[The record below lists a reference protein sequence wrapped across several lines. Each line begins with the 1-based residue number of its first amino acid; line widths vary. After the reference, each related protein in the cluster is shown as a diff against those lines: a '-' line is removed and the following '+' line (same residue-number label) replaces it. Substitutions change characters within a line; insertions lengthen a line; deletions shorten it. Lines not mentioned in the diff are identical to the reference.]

1 METTMVAVVTRKS
14 VAEPTTLG
22 SRVSYLLFY
31 IVYGDNMAVLSVCER
46 AVYELYL
53 SKVGSA
59 RSFYHIYGT
68 RAIAHV
74 FKVTLVRCSNQD
86 QHETLTQC
94 GVAASRNDVGD
105 RHELSS
111 GGGNITMINYYG
123 AQYAQAHANPS
134 LQMDPE
140 KFTKPITD
148 LAAMEAG
155 PALKS
160 PTVEEAGYS
169 DRIMELTAGN
179 SVITTQEGAQAVVG
193 YGVWPDYDPGVGN
206 AIDAESKPGPA
217 VERFYTLD
225 SIQWNKTSPGWYY
238 RLPGCLAHMGMFG
251 QNLQYHFL
259 SRSGFAVHVQVNASK
274 FHQGCLLVVMIPE
287 CVMYNNTTMGKSDF
301 GNFTDQKTELRNLP
315 TAQMTIFP
323 HQLINL
329 RTNNSATII
338 MPYTNSTPAENGLTH
353 NPVTLVIIPVVNLN
367 FSTGATPSIPITISI
382 APMYTSFSGLRNP
395 VSRQGVPVFE
405 VPGSGQF
412 MTTLKNPGYPAL
424 PEFEETPCH
433 NIPGEVTNLMEPAQV
448 DTFMYLGNT
457 TLNLAFDVSQ
467 QTQFGGL
474 IKTIDLSLTSN
485 EFGSTYL
492 ARLARWFT
500 HYRGSINIT
509 FLFAG
514 SAMATG
520 KLLIAY
526 TPPGGSP
533 PTTRRDAMLAT
544 HYVWD
549 IGLQSSITI
558 SVPFISQSQYRYN
571 NVDGNVFSYDGY
583 LTIFYQ
589 TNIVVPADTPSTCSI
604 LGMMSASKDFVFRLA
619 TDNAYFQG
627 LGEDLGKLVSGSVQ
641 TITESVLTPATGSTT
656 SVPTHLSVHSGE
668 AAALTAPET
677 GASSTVEAPMVL
689 ETRSVP
695 VDYSRKETDINV
707 FMSRYAKFAEID
719 LKGGTSSPT
728 GGEFAILD
736 IKFSDTA
743 TTHQAVRAK
752 YAMFTYLRMG
762 FDIVAIVSPKGNG
775 KPNNRPSTYQ
785 SPKFQLLYIPVGAP
799 VPTALTSDSW
809 YVTTSPSIYFSVEGP
824 PPSLRLPFVGMAS
837 VYSTAHDGW
846 PTFNRDPSTGYGDFP
861 GNVIGKLGIRIVT
874 DGVNADSDETRYRV
888 LLFARPTAIR
898 AFIPRPIV
906 TRKNEVALATH
917 TRNRAIC
924 VDTATTSKLVISQT
938 PIGADLR
945 VDEGPLSSAGPG
957 KRGKHQKKI
966 ASLPSVFRDLLS
978 KTYMAFNREDKYS
991 FHIFPLC
998 PTKALVP
1005 AHLSFTELVF
1015 GPYGCDMYDEV
1026 EYIITHIDPEYDM
1039 ALIETSKPYFESK
1052 ISICYC
1058 THGQLAVA
1066 CDNTEWSW
1074 WRPVTE
1080 LGFKDRVMVDNP
1092 IPHPQKHLFRVGFP
1106 IQMGVCG
1113 SPLMCE
1119 HGFKG
1124 MASVSSDYFS
1134 YFTSLARVPWIEQE
1148 PEPMEQGPLTWAEG
1162 LVEQFGAAFGTGLS
1176 TSVSSS
1182 LATTVAEYA
1191 DKIRDDIGKKI
1202 ISYIVKAICGCVIIT
1217 KAEDK
1222 VSACTAV
1229 GVMLGIDIMLQ
1240 SPFDWLQTK
1249 ICTLLGMAYALP
1261 QGVSDWIKEFNAACT
1276 AAKGLEWIGQ
1286 KISEFI
1292 EWLRKLFK
1300 TEDKARR
1307 AFMNDLNDLPQ
1318 LMIDID
1324 KVANNRGRYRT
1335 EDVRALCTRMTRLK
1349 EGADVYGVERNQA
1362 TTQIVKYYQ
1371 KVKAIEQSLTPGRFE
1386 PVSMLIHGSPG
1397 SGKSLAT
1404 EIVGRCLSE
1413 KLGSGRPYSLPPDP
1427 KHFDGYAQQPVLLM
1441 DDIGQNPDGEDL
1453 KLFCQM
1459 VSTTEFVVPMAAL
1472 EEKGMPFT
1480 SEYVLCS
1487 TNCAVLTPPTVSEP
1501 AALARRF
1508 FLDLVAEVDKDF
1520 SVSGKLDASSA
1531 LSMCN
1536 HPSVNFKHCCP
1547 FICGR
1552 AIRFKN
1558 LSTLKTYTLDEIVTA
1573 LLQERQRR
1581 MKCGDKLEALFQGPV
1596 EGPHQPIQTVEEISA
1611 RSTVTLTPLPGEIA
1625 DLLRAVP
1632 NQDVLAYCERKGWIV
1647 PAEHYVERTRA
1658 DVRLWVKQLAYSLSI
1673 LSSVLAVGGFI
1684 FMLYKIFASSQGP
1697 YEGTTVPELKKP
1709 EIRKKVVTQGPD
1721 VEFASKLLNQSLF
1734 DVTTS
1739 KGSFTGLGLFDT
1751 WMLLPKHARP
1761 DKQVMVSGSQ
1771 IDVIDAVDLESAQG
1785 SLELTAIKLDR
1796 PTKFRD
1802 IRKFMPERFTTE
1814 PECLLVL
1821 NSRSFQRMT
1830 IPIGRT
1836 TAFGFLNLSCKPTY
1850 NTCTYPYPTRSG
1862 QCGGVVCKSGK
1873 ILAMHI
1879 GGDGVNGYGAIL
1891 TSGMFAA
1898 LEQGEIVKMAKTHLK
1913 PINVN
1918 SKSKLHPS
1926 VFYNTFPGSKEPA
1939 ALHQKDP
1946 RLTVDL
1952 DTAMFSKHKG
1962 NVNCPI
1968 PELMEVAVEQYAAQ
1982 LAPVLPPNLT
1992 EPLSL
1997 EEVVHGTQN
2006 LDALDLNTSAGYPYV
2021 LLGQRKRDLIGD
2033 RGQPLTELQR
2043 ALDLHG
2049 YDHPFITYL
2058 KDELRPIEKVRMGKT
2073 RLIECSSL
2081 NDTIRMKRT
2090 FGRLFQAFHANPG
2103 SVTGSA
2109 VGCDPDVDWSK
2120 FYAEM
2125 GGLPLLAFDYS
2136 NYDASLGGVMFSALK
2151 LLLTKLGYDQDQ
2163 LHCIDHIQNTSHLY
2177 RDKYYEVEGGM
2188 PSGCSGTSIFNS
2200 MINNIIIKTLCL
2212 EVYKGI
2218 DLDHLR
2224 IIAYGDD
2231 VIATYPFPL
2240 DASLIAEQGRN
2251 YGLTMTPPDK
2261 TSDFNET
2268 TWDTVTFLKRRFVP
2282 DLQFPFLIHPT
2293 FPMSEIHESIRWTR
2307 APAYTQEHVTSL
2319 CHLAWHNGES
2329 EYNKFLELIRT
2340 VPLGRVLV
2348 LPSYRVL
2355 RTAWLDKF

>member
-1 METTMVAVVTRKS
+1 MAIKS
-14 VAEPTTLG
+14 VFERP
-22 SRVSYLLFY
+22 
-31 IVYGDNMAVLSVCER
+31 VCE
-46 AVYELYL
+46 LFL
-53 SKVGSA
+53 SKIGSA
-59 RSFYHIYGT
+59 RSFI
-68 RAIAHV
+68 HV
-74 FKVTLVRCSNQD
+74 FGTSKLAWVVKTKLVKGSNQETR
-86 QHETLTQC
+86 ETLRQC
-94 GVAASRNDVGD
+94 GVAASKSDVGD
-105 RHELSS
+105 RHELNSS
-111 GGGNITMINYYG
+111 GGNITMINYYG
-123 AQYAQAHANPS
+123 AQYAQSHANPS

-169 DRIMELTAGN
+169 DRIMQLTAGN
-179 SVITTQEGAQAVVG
+179 SMITTQEGAQAVVG

-225 SIQWNKTSPGWYY
+225 SQQWNTNSPGWFY

-259 SRSGFAVHVQVNASK
+259 SRSGYAVHVQVNASK

-287 CVMYNNTTMGKSDF
+287 CVMYNNPSMGKADF
-301 GNFTDQKTELRNLP
+301 GNFTPTKEELRNLP

-353 NPVTLVIIPVVNLN
+353 NPVTLVIIPVVDLKY
-367 FSTGATPSIPITISI
+367 STGATPSIPITVSI
-382 APMYTSFSGLRNP
+382 APMFASFSGLRNP
-395 VSRQGVPVFE
+395 VMRQGVPVFE

-412 MTTLKNPGYPAL
+412 MTTLKNQGYPAL

-433 NIPGEVTNLMEPAQV
+433 NIPGEVTNLMEVAQV
-448 DTFMYLGNT
+448 DTFMYLGT
-457 TLNLAFDVSQ
+457 SGLHLSFDVSQ

-474 IKTIDLSLTSN
+474 IKTIDLSLTSDA
-485 EFGSTYL
+485 FGSTYL

-520 KLLIAY
+520 KFLIAY
-526 TPPGGSP
+526 TPPGGSAP
-533 PTTRRDAMLAT
+533 KTRTDAMLAT

-558 SVPFISQSQYRYN
+558 NIPFISQSQYRYN

-589 TNIVVPADTPSTCSI
+589 TNIVVPADTPTTCSI
-604 LGMMSASKDFVFRLA
+604 LGMMSASKDFAFRLA

-641 TITESVLTPATGSTT
+641 TITESVLAPATGTSTT
-656 SVPTHLSVHSGE
+656 VPQHLSVHSGE

-695 VDYSRKETDINV
+695 FEYSKKETDINI

-719 LKGGTSSPT
+719 LKGGTSSSS
-728 GGEFAILD
+728 GGEYAVLD

-775 KPNNRPSTYQ
+775 KTNNRPSTYQ
-785 SPKFQLLYIPVGAP
+785 APKFQILYVPVGAP
-799 VPTALTSDSW
+799 APDSLTSDAW
-809 YVTTSPSIYFSVEGP
+809 YATTSPSIYFSVQGP

-837 VYSTAHDGW
+837 VFSTAHDGW
-846 PTFNRDPSTGYGDFP
+846 PTFTRDPNTGYGDFP
-861 GNVIGKLGIRIVT
+861 GNTIGKLAVRLVT
-874 DGVNADSDETRYRV
+874 DGVNGDSDETRYR
-888 LLFARPTAIR
+888 LLFFARPTAIR

-906 TRKNEVALATH
+906 TRKNEVAVASY
-917 TRNRAIC
+917 TRNRSIC
-924 VDTATTSKLVISQT
+924 VNTDSNTKLLIGQT
-938 PIGADLR
+938 PIGADLK
-945 VDEGPLSSAGPG
+945 VDTTQTTNTGPS
-957 KRGKHQKKI
+957 KRGKHQKKLR
-966 ASLPSVFRDLLS
+966 SLPAEFKELIH
-978 KTYMAFNREDKYS
+978 KTYLARDIEDGYT
-991 FHIFPLC
+991 FHIFPLN
-998 PTKALVP
+998 PTQALLP
-1005 AHLSFTELVF
+1005 AHLSFTPLSFGRYGTELYDVI
-1015 GPYGCDMYDEV
+1015 PYRLARV
-1026 EYIITHIDPEYDM
+1026 DPEYDLT
-1039 ALIETSKPYFESK
+1039 LIETEQPYFDC
-1052 ISICYC
+1052 SIAICPC
-1058 THGQLAVA
+1058 THGKLAVV
-1066 CDNTEWSW
+1066 CDNSEWSW
-1074 WRPVTE
+1074 WRPVSE
-1080 LGFKDRVMVDNP
+1080 LGFKDEIHVDNP
-1092 IPHPQKHLFRVGFP
+1092 VPHKQRHLFRVGFP

-1113 SPLMCE
+1113 SPLLCE

-1134 YFTSLARVPWIEQE
+1134 YYTSLMRVPWITGE
-1148 PEPMEQGPLTWAEG
+1148 PEPMEQGPVSWAEG
-1162 LVEQFGAAFGTGLS
+1162 VVEQFGAAFGNGLSGSVLNGLS
-1176 TSVSSS
+1176 TTMS
-1182 LATTVAEYA
+1182 EYA
-1191 DKIRDDIGKKI
+1191 NKIQDDIGKKI
-1202 ISYIVKAICGCVIIT
+1202 ISCIVKAICGCVLIV

-1222 VSACTAV
+1222 LSACTAV
-1229 GVMLGIDIMLQ
+1229 GVMLGIDIFLQ
-1240 SPFDWLQTK
+1240 SPFDWLQNK
-1249 ICTLLGMAYALP
+1249 ICSLLGMAYAVQ

-1292 EWLRKLFK
+1292 TWLQKLFK
-1300 TEDKARR
+1300 KEDAERT
-1307 AFMNDLNDLPQ
+1307 AFMDELKNLPQ
-1318 LMIDID
+1318 MMIDID
-1324 KVANNRGRYRT
+1324 KIQANRGKYRT
-1335 EDVRALCTRMTRLK
+1335 EDVRDICDRMTRLK
-1349 EGADVYGVERNQA
+1349 NGADVYGVERNQA

-1371 KVKAIEQSLTPGRFE
+1371 KVKAIEQSITPGRFE
-1386 PVSMLIHGSPG
+1386 PVAMLIHGSPG
-1397 SGKSLAT
+1397 CGKSLAT

-1427 KHFDGYAQQPVLLM
+1427 KHFDGYAQQPVVLM
-1441 DDIGQNPDGEDL
+1441 DDVGQNPDGEDL

-1472 EEKGMPFT
+1472 EEKGMPFS
-1480 SEYVLCS
+1480 SEFVLCS
-1487 TNCAVLTPPTVSEP
+1487 TNCSVLTPPTVSEP

-1508 FLDLVAEVDKDF
+1508 FLDLFVELDKDYT
-1520 SVSGKLDASSA
+1520 VSGKLDANQA
-1531 LSMCN
+1531 LNQCT
-1536 HPSVNFKHCCP
+1536 HASVNFKHCCP
-1547 FICGR
+1547 FICGK

-1558 LSTLKTYTLDEIVTA
+1558 MTSLKTYSLDEVVTA
-1573 LLQERQRR
+1573 LLMERQRR
-1581 MKCGDKLEALFQGPV
+1581 MMCGDKLQALFQGP
-1596 EGPHQPIQTVEEISA
+1596 PTPYNPIQSIEERA
-1611 RSTVTLTPLPGEIA
+1611 ATPLIVQKPLPKDMA
-1625 DLLRAVP
+1625 DLLRALP
-1632 NQDVLAYCERKGWIV
+1632 RPEIIQYCEEKGWIV
-1647 PAEHYVERTRA
+1647 PSEHYVERTRA
-1658 DVRLWVKQLAYSLSI
+1658 DVKLWVKQLAYGLSI

-1684 FMLYKIFASSQGP
+1684 YMLYKIFASNQGP
-1697 YEGTTVPELKKP
+1697 YEGLPHAELKRP
-1709 EIRKKVVTQGPD
+1709 TVRKQVVTQGPD

-1734 DVTTS
+1734 DVVTS
-1739 KGSFTGLGLFDT
+1739 KGSFTGLGIYDT
-1751 WMLLPKHARP
+1751 WVLLPKHSLP
-1761 DKQVMVSGSQ
+1761 GETIMLDGLTHKVL
-1771 IDVIDAVDLESAQG
+1771 DAVDLESPQG
-1785 SLELTAIKLDR
+1785 SLELTAIKLER

-1802 IRKFMPERFTTE
+1802 VRKFFPERFTTE

-1821 NSRSFQRMT
+1821 NNSSFKRMT
-1830 IPIGRT
+1830 IPVGRT

-1862 QCGGVVCKSGK
+1862 QCGGVICKSGK
-1873 ILAMHI
+1873 IIAMHI

-1891 TSGMFAA
+1891 TNSMFST
-1898 LEQGEIVKMAKTHLK
+1898 LEQGQITKMVKTPFK

-1918 SKSKLHPS
+1918 SKSRLQPS

-1939 ALHQKDP
+1939 ALNQKDP
-1946 RLTVDL
+1946 RLVVDL
-1952 DTAMFSKHKG
+1952 DEAMFAKHKG
-1962 NVNCPI
+1962 NVNIPI
-1968 PELMEVAVEQYAAQ
+1968 PDKMSAAIQQYVAQIR
-1982 LAPVLPPNLT
+1982 PVLPPNLT
-1992 EPLSL
+1992 DPLPL
-1997 EEVVHGTQN
+1997 EDVVHGVAN

-2021 LLGQRKRDLIGD
+2021 LLGIKKKDLIGT
-2033 RGQPLTELQR
+2033 REEPLTELQR

-2058 KDELRPIEKVRMGKT
+2058 KDELRPIEKVRQGKT

-2081 NDTIRMKRT
+2081 NDTIRMKST
-2090 FGRLFQAFHANPG
+2090 FGRLFQCFHANPG
-2103 SVTGSA
+2103 TVTGSA
-2109 VGCDPDVDWSK
+2109 VGCDPDVDWSR

-2125 GGLPLLAFDYS
+2125 GGLPLIAFDYS

-2151 LLLTKLGYDQDQ
+2151 KFLTELGYDAEQ
-2163 LHCIDHIQNTSHLY
+2163 LKCIDHIQNTTHLY
-2177 RDKYYEVEGGM
+2177 RDKYYTVEGGM

-2200 MINNIIIKTLCL
+2200 IINNIIIKTLAL

-2218 DLDHLR
+2218 DLDQLR

-2231 VIATYPFPL
+2231 VVATYPFPL
-2240 DASLIAEQGRN
+2240 DASLLAEQGKN

-2261 TSDFNET
+2261 SSDFNDT
-2268 TWDTVTFLKRRFVP
+2268 TWDTVTFLKRKFVP
-2282 DLQFPFLIHPT
+2282 DKQFPFLIHPV
-2293 FPMSEIHESIRWTR
+2293 FPMSEIYESIRWTR

-2319 CHLAWHNGES
+2319 CHLAWHNGE
-2329 EYNKFLELIRT
+2329 EVYNKFLQTIKT
-2340 VPLGRVLV
+2340 VPLGRALT
-2348 LPSYRVL
+2348 LPPYAVL
-2355 RTAWLDKF
+2355 RLAWLDKF